1 LAKRAASDYDACGP
15 LLDLI
20 LGLWDAQRDKVSAM
34 FLRLTDQPSLGRVLM
49 RTLIAVAYLIIFAP
63 VVMIVVTSF
72 FAQEIISFPPP
83 ALSLQWYAN
92 AWHKPEFFRGLT
104 TSLEVALLT
113 AAIGVPIGTMAA
125 LAIVR
130 GEFPGRGALSS
141 FLLAPLAVPGV
152 VAGSGLYMFYVMAED
167 FFDRDIKATTG
178 GLVAAHTLLAIPWTV
193 RLVVASLQG
202 LDRRAEEAAANL
214 GANPFTVFRR
224 ITLPMMRPGI
234 VAAAM
239 FSFIQSFENLD
250 LSMLLV
256 GPGRITLPV
265 AMLNY
270 LEFRIDPTLAAVA
283 TVQITLVG
291 LLMVVTDRFV
301 KLSRVV

>member
-1 LAKRAASDYDACGP
+1 MPASLLANWMER
-15 LLDLI
+15 
-20 LGLWDAQRDKVSAM
+20 
-34 FLRLTDQPSLGRVLM
+34 PSSGRILM
-49 RTLIAVAYLIIFAP
+49 RILVLIAYLIIFAP
-63 VVMIVVTSF
+63 VSMIVATSF
-72 FAQEIISFPPP
+72 FSQEIVSFPPP
-83 ALSLQWYAN
+83 ALTWHWYAN
-92 AWHKPEFFRGLT
+92 AWDKPEFLRGLI
-104 TSLEVALLT
+104 TSLQVALL
-113 AAIGVPIGTMAA
+113 AAAVGVPIGTAAA

-130 GEFPGRGALSS
+130 GEFPGKQVISAL
-141 FLLAPLAVPGV
+141 LLAPLAVPGV
-152 VAGSGLYMFYVMAED
+152 VAGSGLYMFYVLAENAL
-167 FFDRDIKATTG
+167 DRDIKATTE
-178 GLVAAHTLLAIPWTV
+178 GLVAAHVMLTIPWTV

-202 LDRRAEEAAANL
+202 LDRAAEEAAANL
-214 GANPFTVFRR
+214 GAGPLTVFRR

-250 LSMLLV
+250 LSLLLV

-283 TVQITLVG
+283 TVQIVIVG
-291 LLMVVTDRFV
+291 VLMVVTDRFV

>member
-1 LAKRAASDYDACGP
+1 
-15 LLDLI
+15 
-20 LGLWDAQRDKVSAM
+20 
-34 FLRLTDQPSLGRVLM
+34 
-49 RTLIAVAYLIIFAP
+49 
-63 VVMIVVTSF
+63 
-72 FAQEIISFPPP
+72 
-83 ALSLQWYAN
+83 
-92 AWHKPEFFRGLT
+92 
-104 TSLEVALLT
+104 
-113 AAIGVPIGTMAA
+113 
-125 LAIVR
+125 
-130 GEFPGRGALSS
+130 
-141 FLLAPLAVPGV
+141 
-152 VAGSGLYMFYVMAED
+152 
-167 FFDRDIKATTG
+167 
-178 GLVAAHTLLAIPWTV
+178 
-193 RLVVASLQG
+193 
-202 LDRRAEEAAANL
+202 
-214 GANPFTVFRR
+214 
-224 ITLPMMRPGI
+224 MRPGI

>member
-1 LAKRAASDYDACGP
+1 
-15 LLDLI
+15 
-20 LGLWDAQRDKVSAM
+20 M
-34 FLRLTDQPSLGRVLM
+34 FVRLTSRPSVSRGLM
-49 RTLIAVAYLIIFAP
+49 RTMVATAYIIIFAP
-63 VVMIVVTSF
+63 VAMIVVTSF
-72 FAQEIISFPPP
+72 FSQEIVSFPPP
-83 ALSLQWYAN
+83 ALTWHWYSN
-92 AWHKPEFFRGLT
+92 AWDKPEFLRGLI
-104 TSLEVALLT
+104 TSLQVALLS
-113 AAIGVPIGTMAA
+113 AAIGVPIGTAAA

-130 GEFPGRGALSS
+130 GAFPGKQAISAL
-141 FLLAPLAVPGV
+141 LLAPLAVPGV
-152 VAGSGLYMFYVMAED
+152 VAGSGLYMFYVLAENML
-167 FFDRDIKATTG
+167 DRDIKATTE
-178 GLVAAHTLLAIPWTV
+178 GLVAAHVLLTIPWTV

-202 LDRRAEEAAANL
+202 LDRSAEEAAANL

-234 VAAAM
+234 VAASM

-250 LSMLLV
+250 LSLLLV

-283 TVQITLVG
+283 TVQILIVG
-291 LLMVVTDRFV
+291 VLMVVTDRFV